1 LLCPGPTSDAGPLR
15 EALLRQTRR
24 VVRRRLWG
32 RRLAAAAALTACY
45 LAGIGTA
52 RLTERPVARPEAPL
66 FAQRSEKSAE
76 PTPPPASPAP
86 EALEWQA
93 LDNPQPQPDV
103 YREAGDRYLAEEADY
118 ESALRCYRGALDSG
132 ADKDLAVQPGDSWLL
147 MALKDARQKEKRDEK
162 VRE

>member
-1 LLCPGPTSDAGPLR
+1 MLCPDPPPDASLLR

-32 RRLAAAAALTACY
+32 RRLAVAAALAACY
-45 LAGIGTA
+45 FAGIGTDHLA
-52 RLTERPVARPEAPL
+52 MEQVPQSRPAPLDKPVASAP
-66 FAQRSEKSAE
+66 SP
-76 PTPPPASPAP
+76 PTP

-93 LDNPQPQPDV
+93 LDSPQPRPDA
-103 YREAGDRYLAEEADY
+103 YREAGDRYIAEDTDY

-132 ADKDLAVQPGDSWLL
+132 SDKDLAVQPGDSWLL